1 MYQVQSSH
9 AVGSIYKKTV
19 APVAPEHDALQI
31 AGEVA
36 AIVSIFVLIVGFVVI
51 LQRIVVYYINEQEDW
66 QSG

>member
-9 AVGSIYKKTV
+9 AVGSIYKKNV

-51 LQRIVVYYINEQEDW
+51 L
-66 QSG
+66 